1 MSVTPSRIARCVI
14 ATLPFLLCACVYHD
28 YPAPQIQGTLTQ
40 AGEPLAGIAVS
51 ITEFDHQI
59 ATTQTD
65 SNGHFL
71 LVPQGNWH
79 VFIPVGP
86 QDRLSSWTLT
96 TIDHQG
102 QELSIYTGQR
112 FGGVFSGYSGNDR
125 VKLSCKLSPVG
136 AKNKHQEGNPLCE
149 SIPGNAP

>member
-51 ITEFDHQI
+51 ITEF
-59 ATTQTD
+59 
-65 SNGHFL
+65 
-71 LVPQGNWH
+71 
-79 VFIPVGP
+79 
-86 QDRLSSWTLT
+86 
-96 TIDHQG
+96 DHQG